1 MAAGACAACKCD
13 VGAGVDR
20 KAIILVLDVR
30 VADCD
35 ACAGADVE
43 CVCVVTALR
52 VAVGV
57 VDGDGVEQDVCTGG
71 NGKGLDGCVL
81 DV

>member
-1 MAAGACAACKCD
+1 MTAGTCAACECD

-20 KAIILVLDVR
+20 EAIVLVLDVR

-57 VDGDGVEQDVCTGG
+57 VDGDGVEQDVCAGG
-71 NGKGLDGCVL
+71 DGEGVDGCVL